1 MQTQEFEGFL
11 INWGLLH
18 QDTYMYGV
26 DLSYLRDG
34 RISYHQDYLPVGTV
48 IHSWYSQTNFQA
60 NRDIPKLPTLK
71 RGLDYCLK
79 LNIETNKGHVPYL
92 RLTFFNRRKEVISYK
107 IIKEDSADF
116 SLPKETFSYQI
127 DLINAGC
134 QDFIF
139 DSILLYNKDS
149 HESLSDPYIVVNA
162 LKKDSLAVASELIV
176 FLLENKNGQLMPQS
190 LKHFQRLGNTLVV
203 GVSQLKHLAYLT
215 DKFVDFVA
223 RSIYKEAPEFLD
235 KGIHFIGTGPKSD
248 CAAILLEHAFE
259 KGKATCSAY
268 PDFEK
273 ALKIDIENLSND
285 LERVKELLEG
295 ENNYK
300 VKHFIK
306 PKQEDDSFALV
317 EGLLRPHHYLAKLSE
332 KN

>member
-1 MQTQEFEGFL
+1 MQTQELEVFL

-18 QDTYMYGV
+18 QGTYMYGV

-34 RISYHQDYLPVGTV
+34 RISYRQDYLPIGTV

-60 NRDIPKLPTLK
+60 NRDVPRLPILK
-71 RGLDYCLK
+71 RGIDYRLK

-92 RLTFFNRRKEVISYK
+92 RLTFFNRRKEIVAYK

-116 SLPKETFSYQI
+116 SLPEETFSYQI

-139 DSILLYNKDS
+139 DSILLYNKASQAFMADA
-149 HESLSDPYIVVNA
+149 YVAINA
-162 LKKDSLAVASELIV
+162 LNHESLAVASELIV
-176 FLLENKNGQLMPQS
+176 FLLENKDGQLMPQS
-190 LKHFQRLGNTLVV
+190 LKSLNQLGNVLVM
-203 GVSQLKHLAYLT
+203 GVTQLNHLSYLG
-215 DKFVDFVA
+215 DKFVNFVA
-223 RSIYKEAPEFLD
+223 QTIYKEAPDFLD

-248 CAAILLEHAFE
+248 CVVILMEDAFE
-259 KGKATCSAY
+259 QGKATCSGY
-268 PDFEK
+268 PDFDKE
-273 ALKIDIENLSND
+273 LMSDIESLSND
-285 LERVKELLEG
+285 LERVKELLEV
-295 ENNYK
+295 NNHFK
-300 VKHFIK
+300 AKPFIK
-306 PKQEDDSFALV
+306 SEQQDDSFALV